1 MNDARLICSSYDV
14 TDRYKTPKCKEL
26 SGKQR
31 TITTTSNSYVT
42 SSFVIDI
49 KIELAQN
56 KRLWIDADSH
66 DESNGVIA
74 LASVVS

>member
-1 MNDARLICSSYDV
+1 MHRPNKA
-14 TDRYKTPKCKEL
+14 PKYKEL

-31 TITTTSNSYVT
+31 TITSNSYVT

-56 KRLWIDADSH
+56 KRLWVDAHLH
-66 DESNGVIA
+66 DESNGAIVFSA
-74 LASVVS
+74 VVS